1 RLRPRAQRQY
11 GSRVLGPL
19 VPPVVVALGVS
30 GTTAGPALQSTAL
43 HNVWIPV
50 HVVLALLG
58 IAAFVLNFA
67 GSIMYLLQE
76 RQLKARRPGTFYYR
90 LPSLETLDRLTF
102 RALTLGF
109 PFLTVGLILG

>member
-1 RLRPRAQRQY
+1 
-11 GSRVLGPL
+11 
-19 VPPVVVALGVS
+19 
-30 GTTAGPALQSTAL
+30 
-43 HNVWIPV
+43 
-50 HVVLALLG
+50 
-58 IAAFVLNFA
+58 AAFVLNFA

-109 PFLTVGLILG
+109 PFLTVGLMLGAFWTGRFHPMIAFSAVAWVIYAFTLASRAVAGWRGRRRPTARSSASRRSC